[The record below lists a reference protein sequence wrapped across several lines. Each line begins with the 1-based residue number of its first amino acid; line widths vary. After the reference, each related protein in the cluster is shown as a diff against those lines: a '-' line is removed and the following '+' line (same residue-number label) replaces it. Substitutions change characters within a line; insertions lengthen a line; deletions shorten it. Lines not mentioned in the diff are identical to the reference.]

1 MLRAPPWLVWL
12 ALALAVAGLIWTY
25 TVVQR
30 LERSQEEMAR
40 RAADSLAA
48 ATAARELA
56 SAAEAKTAAL
66 AARLGVAEL
75 RLSEVALQR
84 SQLEELMLAVSRARD
99 DSLVQDI
106 EASVRFAW
114 QQSQLSGS
122 VQPLISAL
130 QGAEQRIER
139 AAQPRLN
146 PVQRAIA
153 SDIERLRAAELVDGP
168 ALAQRLDTLVR
179 QLDHWP
185 LLNQPQWQAAV
196 RPGLPVA
203 QPAPPAALS
212 ERETEPAA
220 LRPAEP
226 QQQPMPV
233 ATGAAAAAAAAPAP
247 PQAAPSAAPN
257 AEPAAQAAQASATES
272 ATAAAQSA
280 TEAATAADPPPLTSL
295 WAQGWAWLG
304 QWPQGASAWVWQQ
317 LRQGT
322 SGLIRISRIG
332 QPEAALLA
340 PEQAYFLRENIRL
353 KLLSARFGLLARQ
366 YDSARADVLAV
377 QTLVQRYFDPAA
389 PLTQEVLQTLAQLQT
404 DLQQPALPR
413 PDDTLAALL
422 VAASGR

>member
-1 MLRAPPWLVWL
+1 LILRAPPWLVWL
-12 ALALAVAGLIWTY
+12 ALALALAGLGWTY

-130 QGAEQRIER
+130 QGAEQRIDR

-179 QLDHWP
+179 QLDRWP

-196 RPGLPVA
+196 RPDLPVA
-203 QPAPPAALS
+203 QPAPPAALP
-212 ERETEPAA
+212 ERDTAPAA
-220 LRPAEP
+220 LQPAGP
-226 QQQPMPV
+226 QPPPMPV
-233 ATGAAAAAAAAPAP
+233 AAAAP
-247 PQAAPSAAPN
+247 PQAAAPSAEPSAAPN
-257 AEPAAQAAQASATES
+257 AEPAAQAAQASATAS
-272 ATAAAQSA
+272 ATTTAAQSVP
-280 TEAATAADPPPLTSL
+280 EAATAADPPPAPSL
-295 WAQGWAWLG
+295 WDQGWAWLG

-317 LRQGT
+317 VRQGA
-322 SGLIRISRIG
+322 SGLIRISRIDE
-332 QPEAALLA
+332 PEAALLA

-389 PLTQEVLQTLAQLQT
+389 PLTQEVLQTLAQLQI